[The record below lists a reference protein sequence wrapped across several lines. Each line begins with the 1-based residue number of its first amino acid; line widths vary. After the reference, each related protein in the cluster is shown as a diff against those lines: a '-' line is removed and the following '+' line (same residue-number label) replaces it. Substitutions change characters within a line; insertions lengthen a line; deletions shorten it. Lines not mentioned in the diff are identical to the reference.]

1 MTDETT
7 IDTTE
12 IDIAETAPEKSVRNF
27 KPKQADDTRKC
38 IATGEVLE
46 KTAMLRFV
54 VSPDQL
60 IVPDIKAKLPGRG
73 AWVTSEK
80 TLVEQALTKGM
91 FKRAFKLKK
100 IQPMDNMLDLIG
112 DLLKKDVFDA
122 LSICRKSGDLQMGHL
137 KAEESIL
144 SGRTR
149 IYVVASDAGTDT
161 RKKLTAKMRTI
172 VEKKGK
178 KCYIIDHF
186 TSAELVKCLG
196 HEKVIHVAIKTG
208 PMAVA
213 LLAKIEKWDRYNG
226 KQNMIKII
234 GE

>member
-7 IDTTE
+7 ITTPE
-12 IDIAETAPEKSVRNF
+12 ATPEKVVQNF

-38 IATGEVLE
+38 IATGEVFE
-46 KTAMLRFV
+46 KSEMLRFV

-60 IVPDIKAKLPGRG
+60 IIPDIKAKLPGRG
-73 AWVTSEK
+73 AWVTADRSQIELA
-80 TLVEQALTKGM
+80 TEKGM

-100 IQPMDNMLDLIG
+100 IQPMENMLDLID
-112 DLLKKDVFDA
+112 DLLRKDVLDA

-149 IYVVASDAGTDT
+149 IYVVANDAGKDT

-186 TSAELVKCLG
+186 SSEDLVKCLG
-196 HEKVIHVAIKTG
+196 QSKVIHVAIKTG

-213 LLAKIEKWDRYNG
+213 LLAKIQKWDRYNG
-226 KQNMIKII
+226 KQNMITII